1 MGPLKLE
8 WRVWGGD
15 PIPMPAWNRLLF
27 AKRQKGI
34 FNLRVGRANTQG
46 TSVILSPDH
55 LIFYVAR
62 VILSY
67 MSHCLLSCFR
77 DECLTFSKIA
87 GLTRFCECVHPTPIL
102 SAQATP
108 NICFDLNVYGFD
120 LMTME

>member
-1 MGPLKLE
+1 MVTLYPCLHL
-8 WRVWGGD
+8 
-15 PIPMPAWNRLLF
+15 
-27 AKRQKGI
+27 
-34 FNLRVGRANTQG
+34 GRANTQG
-46 TSVILSPDH
+46 TSVISSPDR

-67 MSHCLLSCFR
+67 MSHLLLSCFR

-87 GLTRFCECVHPTPIL
+87 GLTRFCVCVHTTPIL